1 MTTGGAGTSFAARAR
16 MLLTLLLAGVMIAA
30 GVAHFVTPEPFV
42 GIVPEV
48 LPAPRM
54 LVFVSG
60 VFEVAGGVGLLIPRT
75 RKAAAWGLIAL
86 YVAVFPAN
94 VNMAVNKLPFGDHPP
109 DPVLAWLR
117 LPFQAV
123 FIAWAWY
130 LSREPAGSPSAGS
143 RSRG

>member
-1 MTTGGAGTSFAARAR
+1 MAGPDTRSSFARRAHV
-16 MLLTLLLAGVMIAA
+16 LLTLLLAGVMIAA

-42 GIVPEV
+42 GIVPNV
-48 LPAPRM
+48 LPAPRT
-54 LVFVSG
+54 LVLVSG
-60 VFEVAGGVGLLIPRT
+60 VFEILGGAGLLIPHT

-94 VNMAVNKLPFGDHPP
+94 INMAVNGLPFGDHPP

-130 LSREPAGSPSAGS
+130 VGRLSREPASAAS
-143 RSRG
+143 A